1 MTVATLALLDSPT
14 HTEPVDAVIVGTA
27 IGAGGVVLASGA
39 ERLDEATD
47 GRLAE
52 ALAILGATGKEG
64 EVVKVATLGA
74 LPAPLVVAAGLGAQA
89 DRYTT
94 EAVRRAAGAATRE
107 LGGRTRVLSTLGL
120 VNGAQPDPALLVAA
134 GEGALLGAYRFTRY
148 KTDAGAP
155 APEQVSLA
163 VPDAKDKASR
173 AAMRRATAVVAA
185 VTFARDLVN
194 LAPNELYPAE
204 FAARAAEAAGQ
215 AGVDVEV
222 LDEKALRKGGY
233 GGILGVGAGSARP
246 PRLIRL
252 SYRPTGARTRVG
264 LVGKGITFDSGGLS
278 IKGAKDMEWMKSDMA
293 GAAAV
298 VATVTLA
305 AGLKVP
311 VEVIATLPMAEN
323 MPGGSAYRPQDVLTM
338 YGGRRVEVLNT
349 DAEGRLI
356 LADAIARACED
367 SPAYLVDAATLTGAQ
382 LVSLGTRTAGV
393 MGNDEDFRARV
404 VSAAAKAGEAVWP
417 MPMPAEL
424 RTDLDSPVADLANI
438 TGHRNGGMLSA
449 AQFLSEFVADGVTW
463 AHIDVAGPAF
473 NTGSPWGYTP
483 KGGTGVPV
491 RTLLAVLEDIAANG

>member
-27 IGAGGVVLASGA
+27 IGAGGVVLAPGA

-222 LDEKALRKGGY
+222 LDEKALRKGG
-233 GGILGVGAGSARP
+233 
-246 PRLIRL
+246 
-252 SYRPTGARTRVG
+252 
-264 LVGKGITFDSGGLS
+264 
-278 IKGAKDMEWMKSDMA
+278 
-293 GAAAV
+293 
-298 VATVTLA
+298 
-305 AGLKVP
+305 
-311 VEVIATLPMAEN
+311 
-323 MPGGSAYRPQDVLTM
+323 
-338 YGGRRVEVLNT
+338 
-349 DAEGRLI
+349 
-356 LADAIARACED
+356 
-367 SPAYLVDAATLTGAQ
+367 
-382 LVSLGTRTAGV
+382 
-393 MGNDEDFRARV
+393 
-404 VSAAAKAGEAVWP
+404 
-417 MPMPAEL
+417 
-424 RTDLDSPVADLANI
+424 
-438 TGHRNGGMLSA
+438 
-449 AQFLSEFVADGVTW
+449 
-463 AHIDVAGPAF
+463 
-473 NTGSPWGYTP
+473 
-483 KGGTGVPV
+483 
-491 RTLLAVLEDIAANG
+491 